1 MQQNS
6 LGDVAR
12 DARLLQVDLGRINVG
27 SNWVC
32 FLNFEKSRSQI
43 LKIFQSE
50 DFPLLLRD
58 LYVVLSLQVFTSN
71 NTTIHILTKLFH
83 NLIIKC
89 LTRKFKLCPTQE
101 EITWIAGEISG
112 NSKNPGLRNKK
123 KNIHQAEKKKDSRK
137 LGADSPV
144 PATPTPAPPGP
155 VAPIPPPAGA
165 GPRRMAL
172 APRQQLG
179 SK

>member
-1 MQQNS
+1 MQHAPLGRSVQQNS

-71 NTTIHILTKLFH
+71 NTKENLNCVQLKKKL
-83 NLIIKC
+83 L
-89 LTRKFKLCPTQE
+89 
-101 EITWIAGEISG
+101 
-112 NSKNPGLRNKK
+112 GLRVRS
-123 KNIHQAEKKKDSRK
+123 A
-137 LGADSPV
+137 A
-144 PATPTPAPPGP
+144 
-155 VAPIPPPAGA
+155 IP
-165 GPRRMAL
+165 L
-172 APRQQLG
+172 APLVDQ
-179 SK
+179 